1 MDIQVL
7 ALPQLYS
14 VVITLISVF
23 ILYLI
28 LRRYLYGPV
37 TNFLEERKSKIE
49 GDLENAKSQ
58 RLKAADLK
66 SDYESKISQM
76 QLKSQEILEGA
87 RQRGN
92 EIQDGIVSQAK
103 LDAQAL
109 QERAKR
115 DIDREKD
122 KAFED
127 IKKSTG
133 QMALLIASKIMEEN
147 ITLDKQRNLIDK
159 FIDEVGSLEW
169 EN

>member
-87 RQRGN
+87 RQRGD
-92 EIQDGIVSQAK
+92 EIQDSIVSLAK
-103 LDAQAL
+103 EEAQAL
-109 QERAKR
+109 QERAKK
-115 DIDREKD
+115 DIDRERK

-127 IKKSTG
+127 IRRSTG
-133 QMALLIASKIMEEN
+133 EMAVLIASKIMEEN
-147 ITLDKQRNLIDK
+147 ITLLMR
-159 FIDEVGSLEW
+159 
-169 EN
+169 